1 MPGKSNIQSRLRSLL
16 NPVVAF
22 LSYLGITPLSVTIA
36 GIILSLIGAI
46 FVARGAL
53 FLGGIVLIVSGLC
66 DTVDGSLARRMGM
79 ESTFGAFIDSTSDRV
94 TELAY
99 YGALIL
105 YFLRGDT
112 ANSVVIVFILA
123 ALAGSFLTSYV
134 RARAEGLGLECK
146 VGWLERPERVAI
158 LAVGLLLGRVVLIAL
173 IVLLAVL
180 TIFTFIQRVI
190 HVRRITLG
198 GDTAGDRGSHLSS
211 H

>member
-1 MPGKSNIQSRLRSLL
+1 MPGKTEIQNRLRSLL
-16 NPVVAF
+16 DPVVTF
-22 LSYLGITPLSVTIA
+22 LSYLGVTPLSVTIV
-36 GIILSLIGAI
+36 GIILSLIGAV
-46 FVARGAL
+46 FVTRGAL
-53 FLGGIVLIVSGLC
+53 FWGGIILIISGLC
-66 DTVDGSLARRMGM
+66 DTIDGSLARRTGT
-79 ESTFGAFIDSTSDRV
+79 ETTFGAFIDSTSDRV

-112 ANSVVIVFILA
+112 ANSVMIFFLLI

-180 TIFTFIQRVI
+180 TVFTFIQRVLY
-190 HVRRITLG
+190 VRRITLSDG
-198 GDTAGDRGSHLSS
+198 
-211 H
+211 

>member
-1 MPGKSNIQSRLRSLL
+1 MPGKTEIQNRLRSLL
-16 NPVVAF
+16 DPVVTF
-22 LSYLGITPLSVTIA
+22 LSYLGITPLSVTIV
-36 GIILSLIGAI
+36 GIILSLIGAVY
-46 FVARGAL
+46 VARGAL
-53 FLGGIVLIVSGLC
+53 FWGGIILIISGLC
-66 DTVDGSLARRMGM
+66 DTIDGSLARRTGT
-79 ESTFGAFIDSTSDRV
+79 ETTFGAFIDSTSDRV

-112 ANSVVIVFILA
+112 ANSVMIFFLLI

-173 IVLLAVL
+173 IVVLAVL
-180 TIFTFIQRVI
+180 TVFTFVQRVLY
-190 HVRRITLG
+190 VRRITLG
-198 GDTAGDRGSHLSS
+198 GG
-211 H
+211 

>member
-1 MPGKSNIQSRLRSLL
+1 LPGKTEIQNRLRSLL
-16 NPVVAF
+16 DPVVTF
-22 LSYLGITPLSVTIA
+22 LSYLGVTPLSVTIV
-36 GIILSLIGAI
+36 GIILSLIGAV
-46 FVARGAL
+46 FVTRGAL
-53 FLGGIVLIVSGLC
+53 FWGGIILIISGLC
-66 DTVDGSLARRMGM
+66 DTIDGSLARRTGT
-79 ESTFGAFIDSTSDRV
+79 ETTFGAFIDSTSDRV

-112 ANSVVIVFILA
+112 ANSVMIFFLLI

-180 TIFTFIQRVI
+180 TVFTFIQRVLY
-190 HVRRITLG
+190 VRRITLSDG
-198 GDTAGDRGSHLSS
+198 
-211 H
+211 

>member
-1 MPGKSNIQSRLRSLL
+1 MCADWKYDLPGKTEIQNRLRSLL
-16 NPVVAF
+16 DPVVTF
-22 LSYLGITPLSVTIA
+22 LSYLGVTPLSVTIV
-36 GIILSLIGAI
+36 GIILSLIGAV
-46 FVARGAL
+46 FVTRGAL
-53 FLGGIVLIVSGLC
+53 FWGGIILIISGLC
-66 DTVDGSLARRMGM
+66 DTIDGSLARRTGT
-79 ESTFGAFIDSTSDRV
+79 ETTFGAFIDSTSDRV

-112 ANSVVIVFILA
+112 ANSVMIFFLLI

-158 LAVGLLLGRVVLIAL
+158 LAVGLLLGRLVLIAL

-180 TIFTFIQRVI
+180 TVFTFIQRVLY
-190 HVRRITLG
+190 VRRITLSDG
-198 GDTAGDRGSHLSS
+198 
-211 H
+211 

>member
-1 MPGKSNIQSRLRSLL
+1 MPGKTEIQNRLRSLL
-16 NPVVAF
+16 DPVVTF
-22 LSYLGITPLSVTIA
+22 LSYLGVTPLSVTIV
-36 GIILSLIGAI
+36 GIILSLIGAV
-46 FVARGAL
+46 FVTRGAL
-53 FLGGIVLIVSGLC
+53 FWGGIILIISGLC
-66 DTVDGSLARRMGM
+66 DTIDGSLARRTGT
-79 ESTFGAFIDSTSDRV
+79 ETTFGAFIDSTSDRV

-112 ANSVVIVFILA
+112 ANSVMIFFLLI

-158 LAVGLLLGRVVLIAL
+158 LAAGLLLGRVVLIAL

-180 TIFTFIQRVI
+180 TVFTFIQRVLY
-190 HVRRITLG
+190 VRRITLSG
-198 GDTAGDRGSHLSS
+198 G
-211 H
+211 